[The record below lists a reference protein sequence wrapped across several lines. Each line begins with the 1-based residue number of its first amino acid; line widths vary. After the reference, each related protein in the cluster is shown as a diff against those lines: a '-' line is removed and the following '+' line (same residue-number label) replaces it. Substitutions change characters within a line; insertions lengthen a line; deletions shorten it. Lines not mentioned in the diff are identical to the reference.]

1 MYSEPIYVTALSEYT
16 NSFTGSVHDIH
27 FSDVIALSEN
37 GVTVWGNVTTRIE
50 NLQMVNVEVQIARY
64 EIRYY
69 SCYSHSYL

>member
-1 MYSEPIYVTALSEYT
+1 MSSEPIYVTAISEYP
-16 NSFTGSVHDIH
+16 NSFTGSVHDIE

-50 NLQMVNVEVQIARY
+50 NLQMVNVEIQIARY